1 MGISHEDRP
10 YVSRRQFLQRSAAV
24 GGAVLIGSTAGPTF
38 WQQPAYAAAAPVSHL
53 HLQYGADAARE
64 ATVSW
69 RTTSVVKSPFVEIDG
84 TRVKATTR
92 QYPGYA
98 GGWFHSARLKG
109 LHPAT
114 SYRYRVGH
122 AGKALAG
129 DRLSTGPSG
138 RQRFTFTGFGDQGY
152 STATASRNDA
162 LHNTKLA
169 QRIDPALHAIVGDLA
184 YANGD
189 QTIWDQ
195 WMGMVSPM
203 ARRRPWMPC
212 IGNHEIESQL
222 DPVGM
227 LLDTWGD
234 HGYDPYRTRFDLPG
248 NGYSDLSNCFYRF
261 RYGSV
266 EFISIDNNDVTS
278 EIPINAGYTGGRQR
292 DWVESTL
299 AKATADPAV
308 DFIVVLMHQAAFSSS
323 SKHGS
328 DTGVRATWLDLFS
341 RYGVDLVLQG
351 HDHVYERTHAMK
363 GLTVADD
370 SGPYRT
376 DTGTVFV
383 LVGNGGAT
391 QEDFKPLVPP
401 WSAFRK
407 SGVIGTLRVDVDP
420 FGPKGMSRLV
430 LGEYAA
436 ADGRPVEKGI
446 VLERPHRH
454 PRSKA
459 AAAEQGQEQ
468 AEQAGASGQPT
479 AGHSSTPSAGAT
491 RPAARTGAPAP
502 AVLQPT
508 AERLPSTGGL
518 RGVAATGVAVAGAAA
533 ALRVTVGRL
542 RDVDADDLQV

>member
-24 GGAVLIGSTAGPTF
+24 GGATLLSSSTPWF
-38 WQQPAYAAAAPVSHL
+38 WEQPAYAASAPVSHL
-53 HLQYGADAARE
+53 HLQYGADAAHE

-69 RTTSVVKSPFVEIDG
+69 RTTAAVKSPFVEIAG
-84 TRVKATTR
+84 SRVRATTR

-109 LHPAT
+109 LSAGSTYP
-114 SYRYRVGH
+114 YRVGH
-122 AGKALAG
+122 AGQALAG
-129 DRLSTGPSG
+129 DRLTTGPSG

-152 STATASRNDA
+152 SAPTAGRNDA
-162 LHNTKLA
+162 HYNTKLV

-189 QTIWDQ
+189 QQIWDQ

-222 DPVGM
+222 DPVGL

-266 EFISIDNNDVTS
+266 EFLSIDNNDVTS
-278 EIPINAGYTGGRQR
+278 EIPINVGYTAGRQKA
-292 DWVESTL
+292 WVEATL
-299 AKATADPAV
+299 KKAAADPAV

-328 DTGVRATWLDLFS
+328 DAGVQATWLDLFS
-341 RYGVDLVLQG
+341 TYGVDLVLQG
-351 HDHVYERTHAMK
+351 HDHLYERSHVMK
-363 GLTVADD
+363 GLTVVDD
-370 SGPYRT
+370 SAPYRT

-383 LVGNGGAT
+383 LCGNGGEV
-391 QEDFKPLVPP
+391 QEPFKPVQPD

-407 SGVIGTLRVDVDP
+407 DGVIGTLRVDVDP
-420 FGPKGMSRLV
+420 FAPKGMARLV
-430 LGEYAA
+430 LGEYSA
-436 ADGRPVEKGI
+436 ADGRPVEKGL

-454 PRSKA
+454 PRTRA
-459 AAAEQGQEQ
+459 AAAAAAAQPEAREQQPVVT
-468 AEQAGASGQPT
+468 SG
-479 AGHSSTPSAGAT
+479 SPSVW
-491 RPAARTGAPAP
+491 R
-502 AVLQPT
+502 PT
-508 AERLPSTGGL
+508 AEHLPQTGGL
-518 RGVAATGVAVAGAAA
+518 PGVAAVGMAAVGAAA
-533 ALRVTVGRL
+533 ALSVTVGRL
-542 RDVDADDLQV
+542 REPDADDLQV

>member
-24 GGAVLIGSTAGPTF
+24 SGAAVLTSATPLF
-38 WQQPAYAAAAPVSHL
+38 WQQPAYAAGAPVSHL
-53 HLQYGADAARE
+53 HLQFGADAAHE

-69 RTTSVVKSPFVEIDG
+69 RTTSPVKTPFVEVDG
-84 TRVKATTR
+84 TRVRATTR

-109 LHPAT
+109 LHAAT
-114 SYRYRVGH
+114 TYRYRVGH
-122 AGKALAG
+122 AGQALTG
-129 DRLSTGPSG
+129 DRLTTGPSG
-138 RQRFTFTGFGDQGY
+138 RQRFTWTGFGDQGY
-152 STATASRNDA
+152 SVPTAGRNDA
-162 LHNTKLA
+162 HHNTKLA

-189 QTIWDQ
+189 QAIWDQ

-222 DPVGM
+222 DPVGL

-248 NGYSDLSNCFYRF
+248 NGHSDLSNCFYRF

-266 EFISIDNNDVTS
+266 EFLSIDNNDVTS
-278 EIPINAGYTGGRQR
+278 EIPLNVGYTGGRQKA
-292 DWVESTL
+292 WVESTL
-299 AKATADPAV
+299 KRAAADPAV

-328 DTGVRATWLDLFS
+328 DLGVQTTWLDLFS
-341 RYGVDLVLQG
+341 KYGVDLVLQG
-351 HDHVYERTHAMK
+351 HDHVYERTHAMR
-363 GLTVADD
+363 GMAVADD

-383 LVGNGGAT
+383 LVGNGGGV
-391 QEDFKPLVPP
+391 QEPFKPLQPD

-407 SGVIGTLRVDVDP
+407 EGVIGTLRVDVDP

-446 VLERPHRH
+446 ILERPHRH
-454 PRSKA
+454 PR
-459 AAAEQGQEQ
+459 
-468 AEQAGASGQPT
+468 
-479 AGHSSTPSAGAT
+479 
-491 RPAARTGAPAP
+491 ARTTAAQPPYAQPQSGGRHA
-502 AVLQPT
+502 LTPT
-508 AERLPSTGGL
+508 AEHLPATGGL
-518 RGVAATGVAVAGAAA
+518 PGVAAVGMAAAGAAA

-542 RDVDADDLQV
+542 REPDADELQV